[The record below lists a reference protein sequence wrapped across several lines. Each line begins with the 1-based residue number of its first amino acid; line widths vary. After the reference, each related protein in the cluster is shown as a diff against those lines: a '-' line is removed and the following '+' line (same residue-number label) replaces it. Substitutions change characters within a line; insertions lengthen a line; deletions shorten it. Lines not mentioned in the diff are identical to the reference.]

1 MNRLIISLFLFAG
14 NTRVCAIISHNDY
27 YNQDKTN
34 GNDLLLIV
42 LIVIYYRI
50 ELN

>member
-1 MNRLIISLFLFAG
+1 MG
-14 NTRVCAIISHNDY
+14 VYAIISHNDY

-34 GNDLLLIV
+34 GNDLLLN

-50 ELN
+50 ELCRV